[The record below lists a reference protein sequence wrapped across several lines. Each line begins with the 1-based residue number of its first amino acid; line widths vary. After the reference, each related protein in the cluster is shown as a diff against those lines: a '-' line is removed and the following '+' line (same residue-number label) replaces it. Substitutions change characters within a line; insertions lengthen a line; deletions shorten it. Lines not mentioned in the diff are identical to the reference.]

1 MSCKRIDITT
11 SEGNDPTLIACRQV
25 RHRAHRVGSPMSLG
39 KVVGWTKTKAVV
51 VQYGIGV
58 SGNGC
63 TLKEALANFR
73 SNWSEFCASR
83 CA

>member
-1 MSCKRIDITT
+1 MSFKRIDITT
-11 SEGNDPTLIACRQV
+11 SEGNELTLIDCRQV
-25 RHRAHRVGSPMSLG
+25 RHRAHRVGGPMSLG
-39 KVVGWTKTKAVV
+39 NVIGWTKAVV

-83 CA
+83 GA